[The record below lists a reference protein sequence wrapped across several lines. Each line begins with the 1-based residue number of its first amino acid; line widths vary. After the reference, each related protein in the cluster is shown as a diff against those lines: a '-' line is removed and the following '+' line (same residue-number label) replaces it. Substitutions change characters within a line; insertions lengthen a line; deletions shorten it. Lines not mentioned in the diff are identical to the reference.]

1 MINIKVTLTECRT
14 VLEELTRVIDTE
26 QSGVDYDIIRNCLES
41 NDIVLP
47 QNFVRLVLE
56 IVFLKPRN
64 M

>member
-26 QSGVDYDIIRNCLES
+26 QSGVDYDIIRNCLQS